1 MKIST
6 YFFLSIII
14 ITSANAQ
21 SDRGIFGAENWTQ
34 SWTNYKPKTTNYRDA
49 EFILNGDIKTNTTLS
64 NKNSYLM
71 VGNVVVKANTTLT
84 IEAGTSIKG
93 DYATAGTLI
102 IEAGAK
108 IIAKGTDIDPIVFT
122 SNKDAA
128 DRNAGD
134 WGGVIILGNAPIN
147 KLGGTNTLGIENV
160 GGYGGKNQL
169 ENSGIFRY
177 VRIEFAGKKINK
189 KVLSGL
195 TLAGIGSG
203 TNVEFVQ
210 VSFSKGNGFAF
221 LGGNLKTQNLLAF
234 KNSSHDFD
242 FNEGTQVNISNSL
255 AFKFPYFADASA
267 SNCMDIKTY
276 VDKNETDFSKKSTTV
291 TASNITMIN
300 FDDKLEG
307 IVNQAI
313 LVADDTNF
321 TLTNS
326 VIHGFFPSVVLNNE
340 IVNEKLAKI
349 VLKNNLFNFCKD
361 AIVYDKKDFGNGL
374 KAHYAN
380 ETFKNEFNYLDII
393 EVFEI
398 ADFKSNS
405 NFMLKGNSGKNTVTF
420 R

>member
-1 MKIST
+1 
-6 YFFLSIII
+6 
-14 ITSANAQ
+14 
-21 SDRGIFGAENWTQ
+21 
-34 SWTNYKPKTTNYRDA
+34 
-49 EFILNGDIKTNTTLS
+49 
-64 NKNSYLM
+64 M

-84 IEAGTSIKG
+84 IEAGTIIKG

-108 IIAKGTDIDPIVFT
+108 IIAKGTDTDPIVFT

-147 KLGGTNTLGIENV
+147 KLGGVNTLGIENV

-169 ENSGIFRY
+169 ENSGIFKY

-195 TLAGIGSG
+195 ILAGIGSG

-234 KNSSHDFD
+234 KNNSHDFE

-267 SNCMDIKTY
+267 SNCMDIKAY
-276 VDKNETDFSKKSTTV
+276 VDKNETDFSKKLTTV

-307 IVNQAI
+307 IVNEAV

-326 VIHGFFPSVVLNNE
+326 VLHGFFPSVVLSNE

-349 VLKNNLFNFCKD
+349 ILKNNLFNFCKD
-361 AIVYDKKDFGNGL
+361 AFVYDKKDFGNDL
-374 KAHYAN
+374 KGYYTN

>member
-49 EFILNGDIKTNTTLS
+49 EFILNGDIKINTTLS

-84 IEAGTSIKG
+84 IEAGTIIKG

-177 VRIEFAGKKINK
+177 VRIEFAGKKIMLDL
-189 KVLSGL
+189 VM
-195 TLAGIGSG
+195 A
-203 TNVEFVQ
+203 
-210 VSFSKGNGFAF
+210 
-221 LGGNLKTQNLLAF
+221 
-234 KNSSHDFD
+234 
-242 FNEGTQVNISNSL
+242 
-255 AFKFPYFADASA
+255 
-267 SNCMDIKTY
+267 
-276 VDKNETDFSKKSTTV
+276 
-291 TASNITMIN
+291 N
-300 FDDKLEG
+300 F
-307 IVNQAI
+307 
-313 LVADDTNF
+313 F
-321 TLTNS
+321 
-326 VIHGFFPSVVLNNE
+326 
-340 IVNEKLAKI
+340 
-349 VLKNNLFNFCKD
+349 
-361 AIVYDKKDFGNGL
+361 
-374 KAHYAN
+374 
-380 ETFKNEFNYLDII
+380 
-393 EVFEI
+393 
-398 ADFKSNS
+398 
-405 NFMLKGNSGKNTVTF
+405 
-420 R
+420 